1 MSSMNLE
8 HSEPLRD
15 PSTVQALGPIE
26 PAEKG
31 HCSTWKNKGG
41 KKKKRP
47 SSSRDYM
54 YVASRIARDRQG
66 RRMALFLS
74 FHWVETRVSTKP
86 MGCVAN
92 EDFQSSPPRCP
103 AWIGSLAPL
112 AIFRKPCENNCEV
125 SKKQKPCS
133 QFHSPKRQPGVT
145 ILFGRCVSPNF
156 LGCE

>member
-1 MSSMNLE
+1 MSSMNLV
-8 HSEPLRD
+8 HSEPFEIHPPSRPQAQSSRLRQTTAA
-15 PSTVQALGPIE
+15 PGRT
-26 PAEKG
+26 
-31 HCSTWKNKGG
+31 KGG
-41 KKKKRP
+41 KKENRP
-47 SSSRDYM
+47 SSSRGHM

-92 EDFQSSPPRCP
+92 EDFQSFPPRCP
-103 AWIGSLAPL
+103 AWVGSLAPL

-145 ILFGRCVSPNF
+145 VLFGRYISPNF